1 MQYIEA
7 PINRSNLTVEVN
19 SMETKKKNHKRAIV
33 IVLDSVG
40 IGEMPDAAEFG
51 DVGSHTLGN
60 IRKVRGRLDLP
71 NLTALGL
78 AAIENS
84 RLDSNGITPGGAYG
98 RLAEQTKAKDT
109 TCGHWE
115 MAGLPLKQAFKTY
128 PKGFPEAFL
137 REFEAK
143 IGRGTLGNEVASGT
157 EIISR
162 LGDEHVRTGKP
173 IVYTSADSV
182 FQIAAH
188 EGVIALPELYRI
200 CEIARELLNDD
211 SFLVG
216 RVIARPFEGESGAY
230 KRTENR
236 KDYAVEPFSDTVL
249 DALVKRGLDVVGIGK
264 IEDIF
269 CHRGVSTVDHTK
281 NNHAGVDATVRFL
294 EAGAGD
300 FIFTNLV
307 DFDMLYGHRNDVEG
321 YAAALEAFDASLP
334 RILSALKED
343 DILMITAD
351 HGCDPTTES
360 TDHSREYIP
369 LVVAGKHVKA
379 NIDLGTRKTFADI
392 GATVFDYLT
401 GESWSAGTSFLGEI
415 YEG

>member
-1 MQYIEA
+1 MTEQA
-7 PINRSNLTVEVN
+7 
-19 SMETKKKNHKRAIV
+19 KKRAIV

-40 IGEMPDAAEFG
+40 IGEQPDAAEFG

-60 IRKVRGRLDLP
+60 IRKVRGKLDMP
-71 NLTALGL
+71 NMTKLGL

-84 RLDSNGITPGGAYG
+84 RLDTLNLTPTGAYG
-98 RLAEQTKAKDT
+98 RLAELTKAKDT

-128 PKGFPEAFL
+128 PAGFPQEVIQ
-137 REFEAK
+137 EFETK
-143 IGRGTLGNEVASGT
+143 IGRGTIGNEVASGT
-157 EIISR
+157 EIIQR
-162 LGDEHVRTGKP
+162 LGDEHVKTGKP

-188 EGVIALPELYRI
+188 EGVIPLPELYRI

-211 SFLVG
+211 NYLVG
-216 RVIARPFEGESGAY
+216 RVIARPFEGTSGAY

-236 KDYAVEPFSDTVL
+236 KDYAVEPFTDTVL
-249 DALVKRGLDVVGIGK
+249 DALDKRGLPVVGVGK

-269 CHRGVSTVDHTK
+269 CHRGVTIVDHTK
-281 NNHAGVDATVRFL
+281 NNHTGIDATVRFL
-294 EAGAGD
+294 EEGTGS

-321 YAAALEAFDASLP
+321 YAAALESFDSALP
-334 RILSALKED
+334 RIIGAMKEGG
-343 DILMITAD
+343 ILMITAD
-351 HGCDPTTES
+351 HGCDPTTPS

-379 NIDLGTRKTFADI
+379 NVNLGTRKTFADI

-401 GESWSAGTSFLGEI
+401 GEKWNVGESFLNDI
-415 YEG
+415 YED